1 MSERKEI
8 NPIDCW
14 ETFLLGND
22 YGLEALVRAYS
33 DPLVRFAYCFVKDS
47 AVAEDVMEDAFAT
60 LVFKRKRFHKG
71 ENLRAYLYK
80 IVRNKCV
87 DYLRAHKKQTPL
99 DDVEYVL
106 SAVDNETDLLRR
118 ENARTVYT
126 CLQKLPPQYA
136 EVLYLSYFEEYTIDE
151 LGRILK
157 RTKKQIYNLLSRAKL
172 SLKELLIK
180 EGISHEDL

>member
-1 MSERKEI
+1 MEQKNKI

-14 ETFLLGND
+14 EAFLRGDNR
-22 YGLEALVRAYS
+22 GLEELVRAYS

-47 AVAEDVMEDAFAT
+47 EAAEEIMEEGFAT
-60 LVFKRKRFHKG
+60 LVFKRKRFHES

-87 DYLRAHKKQTPL
+87 DYLRARKRYAPM
-99 DDVEYVL
+99 DDVERVL
-106 SAVDNETDLLRR
+106 FATDGEEDVIKR
-118 ENARTVYT
+118 ENARLVYL
-126 CLQKLPPQYA
+126 CMQKLPPQYA
-136 EVLYLSYFEEYTIDE
+136 EILYLSYFEEYSVAE
-151 LGRILK
+151 LCQILK

-180 EGISHEDL
+180 EGISYENL